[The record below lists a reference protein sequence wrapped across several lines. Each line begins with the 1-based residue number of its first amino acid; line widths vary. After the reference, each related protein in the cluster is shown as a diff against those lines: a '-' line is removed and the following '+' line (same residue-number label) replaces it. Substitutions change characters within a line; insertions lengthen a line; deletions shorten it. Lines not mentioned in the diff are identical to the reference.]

1 MMSLLNPALS
11 CRFATG
17 RSIAVAVAA
26 ALLAGIVAPAASYA
40 DKKGKSDP
48 LAEATAAYDS
58 ARFEEAIALLLKA
71 QIEDGKLK
79 GDDLLKANEMLAR
92 SYVKLGQ
99 NDQARAAF
107 AAVLRDHPDWR
118 PDPDRVP
125 PDEIAVFETALDQ
138 VKAEAA
144 AAAVAPPPPA
154 PETPAPAPAESGQP
168 KAGKSIFKRW
178 WFYAIIGGAAAGA
191 AIALSGGGNEKA
203 GGPLPDFPP
212 PPQ

>member
-1 MMSLLNPALS
+1 MMSLLTPALS

-26 ALLAGIVAPAASYA
+26 TLLAGIVAPAASYA

-48 LAEATAAYDS
+48 VAEATAAYDS

-71 QIEDGKLK
+71 EIEDGKLK

-107 AAVLRDHPDWR
+107 AAILRDHPDWR
-118 PDPDRVP
+118 PDPDKVP

-138 VKAEAA
+138 VKAETA
-144 AAAVAPPPPA
+144 APPPP
-154 PETPAPAPAESGQP
+154 PPTETPAVPAPEPARP
-168 KAGKSIFKRW
+168 KGGKSIFKRW
-178 WFYAIIGGAAAGA
+178 WFYAILGGAAAGA
-191 AIALSGGGNEKA
+191 AIALSGGGDEEA
-203 GGPLPDFPP
+203 GGPLPDFPA